1 MTDKEKE
8 LAKKEKKLLEKEEKL
23 ARKLRKQEEKKLK
36 KEQKK
41 ENKKKKIYAKKHRN
55 FKERLK
61 RVFTK
66 QGITMMSLL
75 FVAMAMFSVIMYRY
89 SIIADLRYEIN
100 SANRKI
106 QEIDNEIKVEKTKI
120 DEASRSDI
128 IEKKAIEKLNM
139 TYRNSQQIEYVTV
152 D

>member
-1 MTDKEKE
+1 MT
-8 LAKKEKKLLEKEEKL
+8 
-23 ARKLRKQEEKKLK
+23 
-36 KEQKK
+36 
-41 ENKKKKIYAKKHRN
+41 
-55 FKERLK
+55 
-61 RVFTK
+61 
-66 QGITMMSLL
+66 
-75 FVAMAMFSVIMYRY
+75 MFSIIMYRY

-100 SANRKI
+100 SSNRKI

-128 IEKKAIEKLNM
+128 IEKKAIENLNM

>member
-1 MTDKEKE
+1 
-8 LAKKEKKLLEKEEKL
+8 
-23 ARKLRKQEEKKLK
+23 
-36 KEQKK
+36 
-41 ENKKKKIYAKKHRN
+41 
-55 FKERLK
+55 
-61 RVFTK
+61 
-66 QGITMMSLL
+66 MSLL
-75 FVAMAMFSVIMYRY
+75 IVAMSMFSIIMYRY

-128 IEKKAIEKLNM
+128 IEKKAIENLNM
-139 TYRNSQQIEYVTV
+139 TYRTTKQIEYVTV

>member
-1 MTDKEKE
+1 
-8 LAKKEKKLLEKEEKL
+8 
-23 ARKLRKQEEKKLK
+23 
-36 KEQKK
+36 
-41 ENKKKKIYAKKHRN
+41 
-55 FKERLK
+55 
-61 RVFTK
+61 
-66 QGITMMSLL
+66 
-75 FVAMAMFSVIMYRY
+75 MYRY

-100 SANRKI
+100 SSNRKI

-128 IEKKAIEKLNM
+128 IEKKAIENLNM